1 MSENITRVLVA
12 SQNHVKAAAT
22 ENAFTRLGYPKLE
35 VEMAPD
41 KVDSGVGRQPVS
53 FEETMQGA
61 LNRLEIARNLGR
73 FSFYAAIESG
83 VHTIGG
89 KWFEAACAAVANDHS
104 DQPFV
109 GFGRLF
115 LLPPHFSRHIEEGKS
130 LNQAMLAE
138 TGIEKAGEEGGFVG
152 WFTDGAIDRAE
163 ASSHAVEQAL
173 YAMHKSTGWSSE
185 HA

>member
-12 SQNHVKAAAT
+12 SQNHVKAAAA
-22 ENAFTRLGYPKLE
+22 ENAFTRLGYPNLK

-41 KVDSGVGRQPVS
+41 KVESGVGRQPVS

-83 VHTIGG
+83 VHKIGG
-89 KWFEAACAAVANDHS
+89 KWFEAACAAVSDDHS
-104 DQPFV
+104 EQPFV

-115 LLPPHFSRHIEEGKS
+115 LLPPHFSDHIEKDRS

-152 WFTDGAIDRAE
+152 WFTEGAIDRAE

-173 YAMHKSTGWSSE
+173 YAMRKSRKWRPS